1 MSTRRAAIIAFM
13 MGFYSICEAGAP
25 QLPPTPSDPKL
36 AAAFEEAKAFVTK
49 AQNPN
54 YFEMPAAVQP
64 WPCEVPD
71 TQLRKLAWVLNEDE
85 MDAKTKLAF
94 RKSAMNAGMSSKD
107 MQMSYR
113 DATFAPLMAACKNGL
128 LDGPLEFV
136 VEYTRL
142 MVSSASTME
151 IRMISRQSMTIA
163 AGERVLQ
170 APVLNAV
177 LAASTKITYKDPATQ
192 AMMAKL
198 KIPQSKSLSVSYVLP
213 QTEDDFY
220 VTTITDAGA
229 QGYMTMFQRPTGPNR
244 SEMTLYMGSTLHT
257 LTPMKN
263 RLPHGEQRV
272 AEQKYG
278 TVIVPAKS
286 TCYEDGEII
295 LTTKCDVQ

>member
-1 MSTRRAAIIAFM
+1 M
-13 MGFYSICEAGAP
+13 
-25 QLPPTPSDPKL
+25 
-36 AAAFEEAKAFVTK
+36 
-49 AQNPN
+49 
-54 YFEMPAAVQP
+54 
-64 WPCEVPD
+64 
-71 TQLRKLAWVLNEDE
+71 
-85 MDAKTKLAF
+85 
-94 RKSAMNAGMSSKD
+94 
-107 MQMSYR
+107 
-113 DATFAPLMAACKNGL
+113 
-128 LDGPLEFV
+128 
-136 VEYTRL
+136 
-142 MVSSASTME
+142 
-151 IRMISRQSMTIA
+151 
-163 AGERVLQ
+163 Q

-263 RLPHGEQRV
+263 RLPHGEQRT